1 MFAQMRISRL
11 PLRLRL
17 TLWYLFSLGLIL
29 LLFGLLLYWQVQR
42 GLLAQVDT
50 GLQLAAAQALG
61 NVAIRNGGLAFQNPD
76 NSPALARLRE
86 DIAIRLLSEDGTVW
100 DSLNRTAEPP
110 VRAPTPGYD
119 TYSDGD
125 DSWRVYN
132 EHLDLPGMSAGGW
145 LQVTQTLESME
156 QTLLLLRLQLLSGMP
171 LALLLAGAG
180 GYFLASRALL
190 PIDRITRTAHEI
202 NASDLSR
209 RINYTGP
216 PDELGRLAATFDEM
230 LSRLQSSFDR
240 ERRFT
245 ADAAHELRT
254 PLTAL
259 KGRIGVTLSQPR
271 GPAEY
276 SDSLQELERQVDRL
290 IRLSSDLLFMARL
303 DQGKVQRR
311 EDPIELDDLLAAVVD
326 QIRPL
331 AETKSITLLGS
342 DARGLKVS
350 GDMDLIIRL
359 FLNLLD
365 NAIKFTPA
373 GGRVS
378 VEAERSGTKVTI
390 AIRDTGPG
398 IPAEH
403 RAHLFERFYRVGG
416 DRSRADGQGGAGL
429 GLAIAHEIARAH
441 GGSLTVESKLGEGT
455 VFMVKLPLSSMPHGV
470 PATGPSVS

>member
-1 MFAQMRISRL
+1 MLFQPRSSRL

-17 TLWYLFSLGLIL
+17 TLWYLSSLAVIL
-29 LLFGLLLYWQVQR
+29 LLFGLLLYAQVQR

-50 GLQLAAAQALG
+50 GLQLAAAQARA
-61 NVAIRNGGLAFQNPD
+61 NVATRNGDLAFQNPD
-76 NSPALARLRE
+76 SSPALARLRE
-86 DIAIRLLSEDGTVW
+86 DIAIRLLSENGTVW
-100 DSLNRTAEPP
+100 DSLSRAAEAP
-110 VRAPTPGYD
+110 VRAPTPGYASY
-119 TYSDGD
+119 TDGD

-145 LQVTQTLESME
+145 LQVTQALESME
-156 QTLLLLRLQLLSGMP
+156 QTLFLLRLQLLWGVP

-180 GYFLASRALL
+180 GYFIASRALL
-190 PIDRITRTAHEI
+190 PIDRITRTAQGI

-209 RINYTGP
+209 RIDYTGP

-230 LSRLQSSFDR
+230 LNRLQSSFDR

-259 KGRIGVTLSQPR
+259 KGAIGVTLSQPR

-276 SDSLQELERQVDRL
+276 SDSLQEMEGQVDRL
-290 IRLSSDLLFMARL
+290 IRLSHDLLFMARL

-311 EDPIELDDLLAAVVD
+311 EDPIALDDLLTAVVD
-326 QIRPL
+326 QVRPL
-331 AETKSITLLGS
+331 AEAKSITLLGS
-342 DARGLKVS
+342 DAQGLTVT
-350 GDMDLIIRL
+350 GDMDLMIRL

-378 VEAERSGTKVTI
+378 MEAERSNTEVTI

-398 IPAEH
+398 IPTEH

-416 DRSRADGQGGAGL
+416 DRSRPDGQGGAGL
-429 GLAIAHEIARAH
+429 GLAIAYEIARAH
-441 GGSLTVESKLGEGT
+441 GGTLRVHSTLGEGT
-455 VFMVKLPLSSMPHGV
+455 AFLLTLPLFPTPGRMPA
-470 PATGPSVS
+470 PDPSGS